1 MPCCPDA
8 VDGVHDVSYAD
19 SLLVDSAGVITC
31 AHGRT
36 ARRARADERELVGL
50 PLLDLV
56 ALSDR
61 QRGRDLLGAAR
72 AGDALVIDTLRMT
85 DGRTAE
91 FALQARGDGLVL
103 AETWDVT
110 VRDIREQD
118 LRERSLHDPLTGIAN
133 RLLVLDRLDWA
144 LTPRRSGPAPVGVLF
159 VDIDGFK
166 RINDRWGHGV
176 GDAVLVEAAQRIAAV
191 LRSADTVGRMGGDE
205 FVAVCGELD
214 SPDDLRRV
222 GERVSAALQ
231 VPATLNGVEVPLG
244 ASTGGAVCL
253 DGSADAAAMLRAA
266 DAAMYDAKS
275 AGGRQLKVRMLAQRV
290 ELNLP

>member
-1 MPCCPDA
+1 MPCCSD
-8 VDGVHDVSYAD
+8 VDDRVHDTSYAD
-19 SLLVDSAGVITC
+19 ALIVDAEGVITC

-36 ARRARADERELVGL
+36 ARRAGEDDRDLVGL
-50 PLLDLV
+50 NLLDLV
-56 ALSDR
+56 AHSDR
-61 QRGRDLLGAAR
+61 ERARELLTAAR
-72 AGDALVIDTLRMT
+72 TSDALLIDTLRMA

-91 FALQARGDGLVL
+91 FALQHLGDDELLV
-103 AETWDVT
+103 ETWDVT

-166 RINDRWGHGV
+166 EINDHWGHGV

-205 FVAVCGELD
+205 FVAVCGELE
-214 SPDDLRRV
+214 SPEDLRRV

-231 VPATLNGVEVPLG
+231 VPATVHAVQIPLG

-275 AGGRQLKVRMLAQRV
+275 AGGGQLKVRMLAQRV
-290 ELNLP
+290 EVSLP